1 MFRPPPPRTTVPL
14 PDPIL
19 AALDAQVACYQRLA
33 KLAEQQH
40 EFVQQGQTEELLQLL
55 HARQVEL
62 DQLAAHER
70 TLAPAKKQWS
80 AYLAGLLPV
89 NKQRAESLLAET
101 RTLLE
106 RITSAD
112 KNDVLV
118 LQQRKLNV
126 GRQLGQAAA
135 GRTVNRAYA
144 ANAYGAKPAGLNVRT

>member
-1 MFRPPPPRTTVPL
+1 MPP

-19 AALDAQVACYQRLA
+19 AALDAQAACYRRLA

-40 EFVQQGQTEELLQLL
+40 ELVQQGQTEELLQLL
-55 HARQVEL
+55 HARQAEL

-70 TLAPAKKQWS
+70 VLAPAKKQWS
-80 AYLAGLLPV
+80 TYLAGLLPASR
-89 NKQRAESLLAET
+89 QRAESLLAET
-101 RTLLE
+101 RALLE

-126 GRQLGQAAA
+126 GRQLGQATAS
-135 GRTVNRAYA
+135 RTVNRAYA

>member
-1 MFRPPPPRTTVPL
+1 MPS

-19 AALDAQVACYQRLA
+19 AGLEAQVACYRRLA

-55 HARQVEL
+55 HARQAEL

-80 AYLAGLLPV
+80 DYLARLLPA
-89 NKQRAESLLAET
+89 NRQRAESLMAET
-101 RTLLE
+101 RALLE
-106 RITSAD
+106 RITAAD

-118 LQQRKLNV
+118 LQQRKLNL
-126 GRQLGQAAA
+126 GRQIGQASA

-144 ANAYGAKPAGLNVRT
+144 ANAYAAKPAGLNVRS

>member
-1 MFRPPPPRTTVPL
+1 MTQHDAT
-14 PDPIL
+14 L
-19 AALDAQVACYQRLA
+19 AALDAQVSCYRRLA

-40 EFVQQGQTEELLQLL
+40 EYVQQGQTEELLRLL
-55 HARQVEL
+55 MLRQVEL

-80 AYLAGLLPV
+80 TYLAGLLPAART
-89 NKQRAESLLAET
+89 RAETLLAET
-101 RTLLE
+101 KALLE

-126 GRQLGQAAA
+126 GRQIGQATT
-135 GRTVNRAYA
+135 GRVVNRAYA
-144 ANAYGAKPAGLNVRT
+144 AAAYGGAKPAGLNVRT